1 MDYLVY
7 WSYSLKCTV
16 RKIYFRFFIYLEK
29 DGYYVYIS
37 TRILILLKVDG
48 NEKLGGLKFLQ
59 LLGIGLGPWRSIS
72 ILILNMPFAN
82 KKCITVSGLSS
93 NMNRR

>member
-1 MDYLVY
+1 MANVEEGITFDLKKNAQVNQLTS
-7 WSYSLKCTV
+7 SYDPKL
-16 RKIYFRFFIYLEK
+16 R
-29 DGYYVYIS
+29 
-37 TRILILLKVDG
+37 LKVDG

-72 ILILNMPFAN
+72 ILIFNVQFAN
-82 KKCITVSGLSS
+82 TKRISVSGLSS